1 MKKLGVASNLPE
13 HFRIFGCMA
22 HVHIPNV
29 RRTKLDAKS
38 IPCVLLGLSEKSKAY
53 KLYDPVEKKIVLSR
67 DVVFDEEKS

>member
-1 MKKLGVASNLPE
+1 
-13 HFRIFGCMA
+13 MA